1 MSKIKVSIVEDLEEI
16 RQGFCFLINSSDEFE
31 CISSYSNAEDALL
44 DIGNNIPN
52 VIIMDI
58 GLPGMSGID
67 CAREVKTRFPSIQI
81 MMCTV
86 YDDDDRLFSA
96 LSAGA
101 SGYILKRTSPG
112 ILLDS
117 IRDIHQG
124 GSPMSSQIA
133 RRVVA
138 SLQGGS
144 KTSNPPE
151 NNFNLSK
158 REMEILNL
166 LSDGYRNKEIAEKLF
181 ISSHTV
187 RSHIYHIYEKL
198 HVQSRVEA
206 LNKISA
212 GR

>member
-1 MSKIKVSIVEDLEEI
+1 MTKIKVSIVEDLDEI

-31 CISSYSNAEDALL
+31 CIASYSNAEDALV
-44 DIGNNIPN
+44 DVEVKRPD
-52 VIIMDI
+52 VMIMDI
-58 GLPGMSGID
+58 GLPGMSGIE
-67 CAREVKTRFPSIQI
+67 CAREIKSRFPAIQI

-86 YDDDDRLFSA
+86 YDDDDRLFKA

-117 IRDIHQG
+117 IRDIYQG

-133 RRVVA
+133 RKVVA
-138 SLQGGS
+138 SLHGS
-144 KTSNPPE
+144 KTSAQVE
-151 NNFNLSK
+151 NDFNLSK
-158 REMEILNL
+158 REKEILDL